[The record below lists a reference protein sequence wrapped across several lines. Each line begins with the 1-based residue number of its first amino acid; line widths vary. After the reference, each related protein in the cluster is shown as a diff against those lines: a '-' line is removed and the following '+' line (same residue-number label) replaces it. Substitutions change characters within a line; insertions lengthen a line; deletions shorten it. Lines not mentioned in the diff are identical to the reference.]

1 MPLVPYRLLG
11 LSTPD
16 GTGSRCHNAVAGA
29 RLVAT
34 LLFKNP
40 RFSTLAPL
48 TALLHRKLP
57 FSDPLPIL
65 PPQLAYSYAKT
76 LPVWKSF
83 CFASCGGRT
92 CTCDLKVMHFQLR
105 LSPPLNALASG
116 LWAGLYLFPRL
127 RDGGESAV

>member
-34 LLFKNP
+34 LLFENP

-57 FSDPLPIL
+57 FSDTFPVLPRNTNKARL
-65 PPQLAYSYAKT
+65 RGHLFNSCFTRRMGLAPDFKLAYRFT
-76 LPVWKSF
+76 TPNIEFV
-83 CFASCGGRT
+83 ASK
-92 CTCDLKVMHFQLR
+92 CTPC
-105 LSPPLNALASG
+105 
-116 LWAGLYLFPRL
+116 
-127 RDGGESAV
+127 

>member
-34 LLFKNP
+34 LLFENP

-57 FSDPLPIL
+57 FSDTFPVLPRNTNKARL
-65 PPQLAYSYAKT
+65 RGHLFS
-76 LPVWKSF
+76 
-83 CFASCGGRT
+83 SCCWGRT
-92 CTCDLKVMHFQLR
+92 CTCDLKVM
-105 LSPPLNALASG
+105 SLAS
-116 LWAGLYLFPRL
+116 YYCSTPL
-127 RDGGESAV
+127 RNSIQHYPM